1 MRRQNLLRNSHL
13 NNDLDIDYDLDYLG
27 QSSKSNMCSDIAIL
41 SNDLD
46 LDLDLDY
53 LRHHQPIQNRFLSH
67 FRFLTKA
74 LRPTVHDLEPI
85 QICVPAIP
93 PLYICGGFA
102 GTQI

>member
-46 LDLDLDY
+46 LDY
-53 LRHHQPIQNRFLSH
+53 LRRYQPIQN
-67 FRFLTKA
+67 
-74 LRPTVHDLEPI
+74 
-85 QICVPAIP
+85 
-93 PLYICGGFA
+93 
-102 GTQI
+102 

>member
-46 LDLDLDY
+46 LDLDLDFSDITN
-53 LRHHQPIQNRFLSH
+53 L
-67 FRFLTKA
+67 FRIDF
-74 LRPTVHDLEPI
+74 
-85 QICVPAIP
+85 
-93 PLYICGGFA
+93 
-102 GTQI
+102 